1 MVIGQHHAH
10 YAEPEPACP
19 LGNGADQEV
28 RRGGERAA
36 EMMLAEE
43 DALEAQRLVARPQVE
58 IARDVVAD
66 VARRGIVGLA
76 AQLGEELEQPGFDH
90 CSSPAMTRFSVR
102 KSSARLPRPTRRSS
116 SRSCVT

>member
-43 DALEAQRLVARPQVE
+43 DALEAQCLVARPQVE
-58 IARDVVAD
+58 IARDVIGD
-66 VARRGIVGLA
+66 VARRGIAGLV
-76 AQLGEELEQPGFDH
+76 AQLGKEIEQPGFDH
-90 CSSPAMTRFSVR
+90 SSSPAMTRFRVR
-102 KSSARLPRPTRRSS
+102 MSSDRLPRPTRPASWR
-116 SRSCVT
+116 RC